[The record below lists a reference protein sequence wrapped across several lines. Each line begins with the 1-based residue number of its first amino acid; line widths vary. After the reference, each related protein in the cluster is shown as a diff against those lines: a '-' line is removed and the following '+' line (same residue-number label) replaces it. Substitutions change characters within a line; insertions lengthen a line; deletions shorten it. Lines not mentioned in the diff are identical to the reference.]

1 MVAAE
6 REREREM
13 GKLIMELNKEQ
24 ELFLHKKTCALAR
37 NKKVEKK

>member
-24 ELFLHKKTCALAR
+24 ELFLHKKNLCFG
-37 NKKVEKK
+37 KK